1 MGAGNAD
8 RLVLS
13 VYILRDGSNITEL
26 IISRYLNLMSYT
38 AFRLANGTPRV
49 PVPAYT
55 NVKLGFLSLGLQFK
69 TGLRQRKN

>member
-49 PVPAYT
+49 FV
-55 NVKLGFLSLGLQFK
+55 S
-69 TGLRQRKN
+69 REKN